1 MKNCRINKVNIES
14 LLNFPER
21 RNYSLQEAGPLGK
34 TTVVD
39 CNITHIFNTRVTAK
53 QMKQIYQSK
62 HGLLDSSTAELAEDT
77 GGGVQ
82 FILYEMVKHFVQVG
96 GLRCIFNDKLL
107 VELSD
112 VKVAPPDDVD
122 FEFEGE
128 PYCPLVVAAFH
139 EVDIFNKV
147 SSNRE
152 FLEWKRQILNS
163 SNEKFEIA
171 YLEFKTIPGPVY
183 DTILSLLTVNARKV
197 SHISPARLLLMPPGF
212 KPTFLLPTKEDHVDP
227 LTCYF
232 PGCNIHAESRCGRCR
247 VARYCTTDHQKAHWK
262 EHKVTC
268 SPRPNLDTDKSIVVS
283 IKDPGTS
290 LSYTAIVPHASAH
303 DLFLAGEG
311 SGLKSKFIVKVQ
323 SGLAIAWDGTPVID
337 KDAPILIYD
346 AKKALVFRVAKNAAH
361 KQQHE
366 TLLANVAARGV
377 VTHVGIK
384 SKAYFYARKEDDN
397 LRIYME
403 EVSETPDW

>member
-1 MKNCRINKVNIES
+1 MKK
-14 LLNFPER
+14 
-21 RNYSLQEAGPLGK
+21 
-34 TTVVD
+34 
-39 CNITHIFNTRVTAK
+39 
-53 QMKQIYQSK
+53 IYQSK
-62 HGLLDSSTAELAEDT
+62 HGLLDSSAAELAEDT

-152 FLEWKRQILNS
+152 LLEWKRQILNS

-232 PGCNIHAESRCGRCR
+232 PG
-247 VARYCTTDHQKAHWK
+247 Y
-262 EHKVTC
+262 
-268 SPRPNLDTDKSIVVS
+268 KSIVVS
-283 IKDPGTS
+283 IKSPGAS
-290 LSYTAIVPHASAH
+290 LSFTAIVPNSSAH

-311 SGLKSKFIVKVQ
+311 TGLKSKFIVKVQ
-323 SGLAIAWDGTPVID
+323 AGLAIGWDGMPVVD

-346 AKKALVFRVAKNAAH
+346 AKKALAFRIAKNTAH

-366 TLLANVAARGV
+366 TLLAIVAARGV
-377 VTHVGIK
+377 VTNVGIK